1 MSDDNKTT
9 MEETTATMRALANM
23 IDASLNGVSSERDRD
38 PAKINGFML
47 LTFSRAEGPVGGAF
61 NYVGNLEHG
70 RAMEALQI
78 IAKHFDDDE
87 VTKE

>member
-1 MSDDNKTT
+1 MSDGNRTSL
-9 MEETTATMRALANM
+9 EETTATMRALANM
-23 IDASLNGVSSERDRD
+23 IDASINGTSSDRD
-38 PAKINGFML
+38 PAKVNGFML

-78 IAKHFDDDE
+78 IAKHFDDE
-87 VTKE
+87 VTEE

>member
-1 MSDDNKTT
+1 MTENFITI
-9 MEETTATMRALANM
+9 EETSQVMRGLADM
-23 IDASLNGVSSERDRD
+23 IDASLNGASSDRD
-38 PAKINGFML
+38 SAKVNGFML

-61 NYVGNLEHG
+61 NYVGNLEHS

-78 IAKHFDDDE
+78 IAKHFDDE

>member
-1 MSDDNKTT
+1 MTENVITI
-9 MEETTATMRALANM
+9 EETSRVMRVLANM
-23 IDASLNGVSSERDRD
+23 IDASINGTSSDRD
-38 PAKINGFML
+38 PAKVNGFML

-78 IAKHFDDDE
+78 IAKHFDDE

>member
-1 MSDDNKTT
+1 MTENVTT
-9 MEETTATMRALANM
+9 IEETSQIMRGLANM

-38 PAKINGFML
+38 PASVNGFML

-61 NYVGNLEHG
+61 NYVGNLEHD
-70 RAMEALQI
+70 RAIEALQI
-78 IAKHFDDDE
+78 IAKHFDDE